1 MSMQEYEYLRAELAE
16 LDELL
21 AMTPEGAV
29 IDRMSLES
37 RRSEVAEELATYPTP
52 SRWPVAARLTFNGKP
67 VVDGKG
73 IAIDFGGK
81 AVSAFATVVAS
92 VGADQQGQLSERGPI
107 PNRER
112 FRLLITGTALGS
124 FGFEIE
130 ENFHEEKVQTISP
143 VSEIP
148 PVEQAIER
156 VKAILESSVTGG
168 NVLADAI
175 ADTAPRALDDLRDF
189 LNILANNQA
198 ICSISLKDDVFRF
211 SDVGQVRQSL
221 DRLGRDNIHEAER
234 EILGSF
240 IGYLPNSRQAEIW
253 ISETREVIT
262 CKVNLA
268 LGDPDAI
275 DHILNRHVQLRIHT
289 RQVGTGRP
297 RYTILGYDL
306 LPDHE

>member
-1 MSMQEYEYLRAELAE
+1 MSMQEYQYLHAELAE
-16 LDELL
+16 LDGLL
-21 AMTPEGAV
+21 AMTPESAA
-29 IDRMSLES
+29 ITRMSLES

-81 AVSAFATVVAS
+81 AVNAFATVVAS

-112 FRLLITGTALGS
+112 YRLLITGTALGS

-130 ENFHEEKVQTISP
+130 EDFQEEEVRTISP
-143 VSEIP
+143 ISEIP
-148 PVEQAIER
+148 PVEQAIEQ
-156 VKAILESSVTGG
+156 VKAILKSSVAGG
-168 NVLADAI
+168 NALSDAI

-198 ICSISLKDDVFRF
+198 ICSISFKDDVFRF

-221 DRLGRDNIHEAER
+221 YRLSQENIHESETVMF
-234 EILGSF
+234 GTF
-240 IGYLPNSRQAEIW
+240 IGYLPNSRQAEVRIND
-253 ISETREVIT
+253 TGKVIA

-268 LGDPDAI
+268 LGDPTAI
-275 DHILNRHVQLRIHT
+275 DRILNHQVRFRIHT
-289 RQVGTGRP
+289 RRVGTGLP

-306 LPDHE
+306 LSDHG

>member
-1 MSMQEYEYLRAELAE
+1 MSMQEYQYLRAELTE
-16 LDELL
+16 LDELI
-21 AMTPEGAV
+21 AIAPEGAV

-37 RRSEVAEELATYPTP
+37 RRTEVAEELATYPTP
-52 SRWPVAARLTFNGKP
+52 SRWPIAARLTFNGKP

-81 AVSAFATVVAS
+81 AVNAFATVVAS

-107 PNRER
+107 PNREHY
-112 FRLLITGTALGS
+112 RLLITGTALGS

-130 ENFHEEKVQTISP
+130 EDFQEEKVRTISP
-143 VSEIP
+143 ISEIP
-148 PVEQAIER
+148 LVEQAIEQ
-156 VKAILESSVTGG
+156 VKAILKSSVDGG
-168 NVLADAI
+168 NALSDAI

-198 ICSISLKDDVFRF
+198 ICSISFKDDVFRF

-221 DRLGRDNIHEAER
+221 DRLSQENIHESETVMF
-234 EILGSF
+234 GSF
-240 IGYLPNSRQAEIW
+240 IGYLPNSRQAEIR
-253 ISETREVIT
+253 INDTGEVIT

-268 LGDPDAI
+268 LGDPTAI
-275 DHILNRHVQLRIHT
+275 GRKLNHQVRFRIHT
-289 RQVGTGRP
+289 RRVGTGQP

-306 LPDHE
+306 LLSHQ